1 MKRSNE
7 RKFAWGKE
15 INWTEQRNKKDKK
28 NRNEEKNREKRENK
42 LYGKIFLFYFHGK
55 KGLPGA
61 FQTLGAVIPKSLG
74 FVLTPLKFGSLEN
87 IGKHA

>member
-55 KGLPGA
+55 
-61 FQTLGAVIPKSLG
+61 I
-74 FVLTPLKFGSLEN
+74 N
-87 IGKHA
+87 